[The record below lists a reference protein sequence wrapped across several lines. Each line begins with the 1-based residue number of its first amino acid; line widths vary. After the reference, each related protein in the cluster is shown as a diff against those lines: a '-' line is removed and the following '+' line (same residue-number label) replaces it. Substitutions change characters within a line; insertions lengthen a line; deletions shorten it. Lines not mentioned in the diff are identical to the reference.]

1 MWFLCALTA
10 QLFGLGGVELK
21 GVLLQYASEVGHFLR
36 DMSSYI
42 VKQCSELKRNLLIY
56 YPY

>member
-42 VKQCSELKRNLLIY
+42 VKQCSELKGIY
-56 YPY
+56 